1 MAHPAFPIALFLLS
15 NLPIFGN
22 DYAPRGRQGLTL
34 GVAALVH
41 RCLSQVGPANGGY
54 SQIGWGLYKCSSSGI
69 DQVVPTNNRASG
81 CYDGRHLLGLVVV
94 RL

>member
-34 GVAALVH
+34 GVAALGH
-41 RCLSQVGPANGGY
+41 RCLPQVGPVNRGY
-54 SQIGWGLYKCSSSGI
+54 SQIGWGLYKCGSSSGI
-69 DQVVPTNNRASG
+69 DQVVPTDNRASG
-81 CYDGRHLLGLVVV
+81 GYDGRHLLVLVVG
-94 RL
+94 L